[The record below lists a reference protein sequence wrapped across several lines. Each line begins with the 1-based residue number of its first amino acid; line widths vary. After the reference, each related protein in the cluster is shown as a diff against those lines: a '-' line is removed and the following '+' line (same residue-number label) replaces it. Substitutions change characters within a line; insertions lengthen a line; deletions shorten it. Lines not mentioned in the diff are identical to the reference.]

1 MLVIGV
7 TGGIGSGKSTVT
19 QRFEQLGVPVIDT
32 DVIARQVVAPGLP
45 AHKEVIEQFGK
56 DYVTDAGTLDRAK
69 LRQAVFSDPS
79 QRKRLESILHPRIF
93 RQMQAQ
99 LARAD
104 ADYCLIVV
112 PLLAESARE
121 YPLDRVLVVDVPPAE
136 QASRVARRDQQAEAD
151 VERIIASQA
160 SREKRLAIANDV
172 IDNSGTVEEL
182 RKKVDDLHERYSL
195 LARQR
200 L

>member
-56 DYVTDAGTLDRAK
+56 DYVTDEGTLDRAK
-69 LRQAVFSDPS
+69 LRQAVFSDPPK
-79 QRKRLESILHPRIF
+79 RKRLESILHPRIF

-99 LARAD
+99 LARVD

-182 RKKVDDLHERYSL
+182 RKKVDGLHERYSL